1 MKKFITI
8 AAVALVA
15 MSMQA
20 AQINWGITGPI
31 KYNNTLVGNGG
42 ATFTLVCLDGIADW
56 GTYANDVAMGATDGV
71 AATKTTNASS
81 VSMPAANPY
90 YFDFGE
96 TTDLSG
102 SKGEIKS
109 GTDFAFVVT
118 YNDGTDTYFWA
129 SDTFTVQDSGANWNG
144 TSQTYTQ
151 NVMIAN
157 AMGTTGTN
165 WTKEVAVPEPA
176 SAMLALAGVAMLI
189 RRRK

>member
-1 MKKFITI
+1 MI

-20 AQINWGITGPI
+20 AQINWGLTGQV

-56 GTYANDVAMGATDGV
+56 ATYANEVALGATDGV
-71 AATKTTNASS
+71 AATKVTNAGSM
-81 VSMPAANPY
+81 SMPTVSPY
-90 YFDFGE
+90 YYSWGE
-96 TTDLSG
+96 ATDIANG
-102 SKGEIKS
+102 TIKS
-109 GTDFAFVVT
+109 GTDFAFMVT
-118 YNDGTDTYFWA
+118 YKDGADTYFWA
-129 SDTFTVQDSGANWNG
+129 SDAFTVSDTSANWNG
-144 TSQTYTQ
+144 TSATLTQ
-151 NVMIAN
+151 NVLVAN

-165 WTKEVAVPEPA
+165 WTKAVAVPEPA